1 MPFNLFYVILYF
13 PKILIS
19 FNYTDLGYLHF
30 FIETVQFLQRQ
41 CMVNIDLIILIMTLL
56 IMASR
61 FWILE
66 ISGITDL
73 QEQNTL
79 GTSSFR
85 KMLI

>member
-1 MPFNLFYVILYF
+1 MPFNLFYVILHF

-30 FIETVQFLQRQ
+30 LIETVQFLQRQ

-79 GTSSFR
+79 ETSSFR